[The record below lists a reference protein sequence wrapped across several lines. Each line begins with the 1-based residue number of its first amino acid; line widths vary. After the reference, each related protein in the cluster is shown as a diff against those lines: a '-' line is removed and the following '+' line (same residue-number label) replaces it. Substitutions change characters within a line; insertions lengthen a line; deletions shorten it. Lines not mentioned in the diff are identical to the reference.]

1 MKVAP
6 EVPEAGEPGSEASLS
21 PLALTAG
28 TPFMLSVHA
37 SLLIYIARRLANP
50 RNRGLVFEF
59 SDSTVQVRDL
69 NGCYPGHV
77 ACLQDQRRAP
87 V

>member
-6 EVPEAGEPGSEASLS
+6 EEPETGGPGGEASLS

-37 SLLIYIARRLANP
+37 SLLVYIARRLANP

-59 SDSTVQVRDL
+59 SDSTVQVLPPLVSVSWDVLSRS
-69 NGCYPGHV
+69 
-77 ACLQDQRRAP
+77 RAKG
-87 V
+87 